1 MKTLLIITSLL
12 ILSIN
17 ISCTA
22 YESDAHEFI
31 QSNGTFEDNK
41 VVISSTD
48 SFEEAFCIANNPNY
62 KEFIA
67 IDKHVVT
74 GSQSE
79 LSTDYH
85 FYKNSNETKA
95 KVSYI
100 TKNLNYTCL
109 FNLKEPDFSAG
120 NIQFIINEGL
130 QSLLDAHQ

>member
-1 MKTLLIITSLL
+1 MNT
-12 ILSIN
+12 
-17 ISCTA
+17 SCTA
-22 YESDAHEFI
+22 YESDSHEFI
-31 QSNGTFEDNK
+31 QSKGTFENNK

-62 KEFIA
+62 REFIN

-74 GSQSE
+74 GSQSD

-109 FNLKEPDFSAG
+109 FSLKKPDFSTG